1 MVDSPRARV
10 GRSVMMAA
18 GTLLASRW
26 TKAAGVA
33 LAGVCA
39 LAAAT
44 SHSASNGGVLKV
56 RLGGDLQ
63 QTRVVVELDRSAKA
77 KLLEQAPGSK
87 TLTVAWPDVDVN
99 ADLEGEGKGLVS

>member
-18 GTLLASRW
+18 GMLLASRW

-56 RLGGDLQ
+56 RMGGDTQ
-63 QTRVVVELDRSAKA
+63 NTRVVVELDRSAKA
-77 KLLEQAPGSK
+77 RILEQDGK
-87 TLTVAWPDVDVN
+87 TLVLSWADVDVN
-99 ADLEGEGKGLVS
+99 AELDGP